1 MNMAGGASQNIRF
14 LILDKNGS
22 QDSNFKKR
30 AQTKP
35 MPFCFGFLPDRPDD
49 FSFNNFNR
57 PYKIS
62 MSLAFIHQ
70 FDRIAKCI
78 LIKRQ
83 IKNNGHAIG

>member
-57 PYKIS
+57 PYKP
-62 MSLAFIHQ
+62 
-70 FDRIAKCI
+70 CI
-78 LIKRQ
+78 YSSIWSDCQ
-83 IKNNGHAIG
+83 VYFN